1 MPKGKLPKKNLTKCV
16 KTWYKVPC
24 RMENQW
30 QADDGI
36 RSSRNKYVQMK
47 TDKKYDR
54 FSRFFDASETFME
67 KSKFGRWR
75 ELVFEKIPEGSS
87 VLEVGIGTAKNLPY
101 YGKGIH
107 VTGIDF
113 SKGMLEKARK
123 KLHRF
128 PEKKIVLLEM
138 DIMNMGF
145 PDRSFD
151 FVVSTFVFC
160 TVPDP
165 LAGLLEVKRVLK
177 TDGKAIFLE
186 HMRSTS
192 GFNNLFLY
200 GMSGLTVP
208 LIGTSMVRKTKQNIE
223 TAGFRIIEEKNLF
236 ADIVKLMVCTR

>member
-1 MPKGKLPKKNLTKCV
+1 MKNFL
-16 KTWYKVPC
+16 
-24 RMENQW
+24 N
-30 QADDGI
+30 ADDGI
-36 RSSRNKYVQMK
+36 RSSRKKYVQMR

-101 YGKGIH
+101 YGKGVH

-138 DIMNMGF
+138 DAMNMGF

-165 LAGLLEVKRVLK
+165 LAGLQEVKRVLK

-186 HMRSTS
+186 HMRSAS
-192 GFNNLFLY
+192 GFNNMFLY
-200 GMSGLTVP
+200 SMSGLTVP

-223 TAGFRIIEEKNLF
+223 TAGFSIIEEKNLF